1 MKKKRTNHVVTMH
14 KHRLFEY
21 HIVYPETKIAYDS
34 FGMNIFIS
42 VNYKENI
49 YNEFIYDGLKN
60 ISKYILI
67 AKKLV
72 EKCFIG
78 PLEKNMEYYFKK
90 KHLFLSLKK
99 NINTVL
105 MNLIGFHLK
114 NIRSLIQ

>member
-21 HIVYPETKIAYDS
+21 HIIYPETKIAYDS

-72 EKCFIG
+72 EKCLAWRNVLLVLWRKIW
-78 PLEKNMEYYFKK
+78 NIIFKK
-90 KHLFLSLKK
+90 SICF
-99 NINTVL
+99 
-105 MNLIGFHLK
+105 
-114 NIRSLIQ
+114 

>member
-1 MKKKRTNHVVTMH
+1 MH

-21 HIVYPETKIAYDS
+21 HIIYPETKIAYDS

-42 VNYKENI
+42 INYKENI

-72 EKCFIG
+72 EKCLPWRNVLLVLWRKIW
-78 PLEKNMEYYFKK
+78 NIIFKK
-90 KHLFLSLKK
+90 SICF
-99 NINTVL
+99 
-105 MNLIGFHLK
+105 
-114 NIRSLIQ
+114 